1 MEDVEYTGDGTE
13 IRVEMAVVTSV
24 AVSTEEAIVSWM
36 AKVEQ
41 SGATGEVGE
50 LTVTSVV
57 TASAATAERTAAAA
71 AALPV
76 VTDSSSSVSRSMTSS
91 TSE

>member
-13 IRVEMAVVTSV
+13 IEVEMAVMTLVV
-24 AVSTEEAIVSWM
+24 VSTEEATVCWM
-36 AKVEQ
+36 VTLEQ

-57 TASAATAERTAAAA
+57 TASAATAERTAAAVLSVA
-71 AALPV
+71 GTTA
-76 VTDSSSSVSRSMTSS
+76 DSRDKVFW
-91 TSE
+91 SEEI